1 MQIPGAQIQGA
12 WLAAALAAAL
22 SLPFPAAAGPVEAV
36 STALDAATGQVRLLF
51 DRTGRLLD
59 GYEGKRDTSG
69 IHLDR
74 FKLAVGPHEV
84 PLAAL
89 GTFVPE
95 ALKRGGDGRVSIFGA
110 GDARFDPNGIGLESD
125 GLSLGADFAVRH
137 RVRLGAAVGY
147 SRQPIGS
154 GAFAETKTVSAHGAM
169 SRSGLS
175 VEVIAGGGL
184 GRETRTRR
192 RARSVLFA
200 GGRARWNLVPLPKRA
215 PQLKLAPSASAVGAL
230 GGTGWTI
237 GTAAVTTGLTASHEV
252 GTGWGRFAPR
262 ASVERT
268 TEMASGPRRKPGA
281 ALRLGITGR
290 IDRGPVLSVE
300 HVMGWEGRN
309 VDSHAVTGKIKLK
322 Y

>member
-1 MQIPGAQIQGA
+1 M
-12 WLAAALAAAL
+12 
-22 SLPFPAAAGPVEAV
+22 

-59 GYEGKRDTSG
+59 GYEGRRDTSG

-74 FKLAVGPHEV
+74 FKLAVGRHEV

-89 GTFVPE
+89 GTFVPR
-95 ALKRGGDGRVSIFGA
+95 ALKRRGDGRVSIFGA
-110 GDARFDPNGIGLESD
+110 GAARFDPDGIGLESD

-137 RVRLGAAVGY
+137 QVRLGAAVGY

-154 GAFAETKTVSAHGAM
+154 GAFAETKTVSVHGAM

-175 VEVIAGGGL
+175 VEVVAGGGL

-200 GGRARWNLVPLPKRA
+200 GGRARWSLVPLPKRV
-215 PQLKLAPSASAVGAL
+215 PRLKLAPSASAVGAL
-230 GGTGWTI
+230 GGTGWTV
-237 GTAAVTTGLTASHEV
+237 GTAAVTTGLTASHEI
-252 GTGWGRFAPR
+252 GSRWGRFAPQV
-262 ASVERT
+262 SVERT
-268 TEMASGPRRKPGA
+268 AEMASGPHGRPDA
-281 ALRLGITGR
+281 ALRLGIVGR
-290 IDRGPVLSVE
+290 LDGGPVLSVE
-300 HVMGWEGRN
+300 HVMGWKGRN
-309 VDSHAVTGKIKLK
+309 LDRHAVTGKLKLK